1 MFARSIASRH
11 GDGTHLRERD
21 VDEQHVAVADE
32 QVRRLD
38 VAVGEPGVP
47 QLADQRRGPRR

>member
-1 MFARSIASRH
+1 MLARSTACRH
-11 GDGTHLRERD
+11 GDGRTWANAD
-21 VDEQHVAVADE
+21 VDEQDVTVADE

-47 QLADQRRGPRR
+47 ELAHDHQRPRR